1 MKSGVHDLFSNLDV
15 PFGSG
20 EHQTAWPVLFLEE
33 LGALQVASGWA
44 SSPYLPYHSFDEC
57 MHAVDRTARNPWNQ
71 GRRGG
76 GAELISS
83 SGEAIIGW
91 YGGAPAAAM
100 AAPRFNFLQRIN
112 RKIKKLAI
120 Q

>member
-1 MKSGVHDLFSNLDV
+1 MKSGVHDMTCSLILTYHSGQGSTRLLDLSFSLKNLE
-15 PFGSG
+15 PCK
-20 EHQTAWPVLFLEE
+20 
-33 LGALQVASGWA
+33 LQAAGLVAHT
-44 SSPYLPYHSFDEC
+44 YHSFDDC

-83 SGEAIIGW
+83 SGEAIMGW